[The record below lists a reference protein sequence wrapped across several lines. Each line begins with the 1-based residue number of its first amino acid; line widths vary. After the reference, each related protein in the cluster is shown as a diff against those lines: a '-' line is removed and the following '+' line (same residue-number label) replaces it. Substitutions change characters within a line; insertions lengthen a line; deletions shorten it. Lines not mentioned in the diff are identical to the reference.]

1 MRWPPKVLRLLAALL
16 LSRKLY
22 ATYDGRVIGPRQATV
37 GLAQGSVLS
46 PILYILYTSGI
57 SRNLPQAVTSLK
69 FADDETLLARGPDLL
84 TVLRTLQDGLQI
96 LADNLREGGVHL
108 SPTKST
114 LCIFTRRRV
123 PAVRDRI
130 ILDGV
135 PLPESTEARCLGL
148 IFDSKL
154 TWNAHIRH
162 VKQRCSGVLSFMR
175 TIAHTSWGTPGAPTH
190 GLLEPTEIH
199 YEIRNGHLRSPYP
212 IRMAPAGAAPERSPP
227 GHHWG
232 YAIFTSSCFTRRS
245 RCSPGTPASAS
256 GTWVHTGPMEATAGA
271 QGCRTVH
278 PPD

>member
-22 ATYDGRVIGPRQATV
+22 ATYDGRVTGPRQATV
-37 GLAQGSVLS
+37 DLAQGSVLS

-69 FADDETLLARGPDLL
+69 FADDETLLARGPDLP

-96 LADNLREGGVHL
+96 LADNLREGGAHL

-154 TWNAHIRH
+154 TWKAHIRH
-162 VKQRCSGVLSFMR
+162 VKQRCAGVLSFMR
-175 TIAHTSWGTPGAPTH
+175 TIAHTSWGAHPALLRTAYLSLLRPIMEYGMGIYDPRTRSGWRPLERLQNHGEIPGDEGWAP
-190 GLLEPTEIH
+190 
-199 YEIRNGHLRSPYP
+199 
-212 IRMAPAGAAPERSPP
+212 
-227 GHHWG
+227 
-232 YAIFTSSCFTRRS
+232 SC
-245 RCSPGTPASAS
+245 
-256 GTWVHTGPMEATAGA
+256 
-271 QGCRTVH
+271 
-278 PPD
+278 